1 MKTLKYFSL
10 FIAAG
15 LFAACS
21 DNLNEGN
28 GDNNDGPKTGEGYV
42 KVAINMPTVSG
53 SRVESFDDGSENEY
67 AVKKGIIAFFEGE
80 SESTATFVKAYNL
93 GDLTNSQKDDATL
106 GQISTVVSQVI
117 EAPLKKVAT
126 NTMYALV
133 ILNNGDVASVGEN
146 GVLNML
152 EENGD
157 PAIILSSNS
166 TIAALNGG
174 ASESTVVKWALNVSK
189 ITSNNN
195 GFLMLN
201 APLYKS
207 ETSPT
212 SQHKTQTLVPVNVYE
227 RKDQA
232 DVATAD
238 KIYVERIVAKVDV
251 KLNEEKDGTAGTLT
265 VTDGIFKDD
274 KVIFYEKDNS
284 ELGWVLNVTNKT
296 TKPLRDV
303 SEISTWIKYE
313 PSLDWVGTGN
323 SLSGWNRIY
332 WAKDNNYTSK
342 VETDVPKDDFN
353 YYSSTSTSSSIP
365 WGKYTTTSTSGET
378 VVPQYCLENTASSI
392 SYWEKNTTAI
402 LIKAKYDIA
411 GDGTTN
417 DDENDDS
424 FFIMDKVATTMT
436 ENEITNK
443 IAEILKG
450 SSNDTYTVTIKKQET
465 GGKFSGK
472 TELESLLIVTKNGS
486 DYSISEDD
494 ANKIGE
500 VRYYKDGVC
509 YYFTIPIQHFS
520 SINKSKD
527 GVTDTNYTGKYG
539 VVRNNWYQITIN
551 SVSGPGEPEIPDP
564 EGPVDK
570 EEGYI
575 KAEINVLSWA
585 KREQGVDL

>member
-21 DNLNEGN
+21 DNLTEGN

-42 KVAINMPTVSG
+42 KVAINMPTESG
-53 SRVESFDDGSENEY
+53 SRADESFDDGSENEY

-80 SESTATFVKAYNL
+80 SESAATFVKAYNL
-93 GDLTNSQKDDATL
+93 GDLTNSQKDDATS

-133 ILNNGDVASVGEN
+133 ILNNGNVASVGEN
-146 GVLNML
+146 GVLTL
-152 EENGD
+152 ENGD
-157 PAIILSSNS
+157 PDITLSSTSSS

-174 ASESTVVKWALNVSK
+174 ASESTVVKWALNVSE

-265 VTDGIFKDD
+265 VKDGVFADD
-274 KVIFYEKDNS
+274 KVIFYQSNGQDK
-284 ELGWVLNVTNKT
+284 LGWVLNVTNKT

-303 SEISTWIKYE
+303 SEISNWIAYNNSNAE
-313 PSLDWVGTGN
+313 WVGSGN
-323 SLSGWNRIY
+323 SLDGWNRTY
-332 WAKDNNYTSK
+332 WAKDNNYTSS
-342 VETDVPKDDFN
+342 EDEGEVPTGDFN
-353 YYSSTSTSSSIP
+353 SYSSESQPTS
-365 WGKYTTTSTSGET
+365 WGGYTTTSGSTDA
-378 VVPQYCLENTASSI
+378 VVPQYCLENTVPGS

-402 LIKAKYDIA
+402 LIKAKYDIK
-411 GDGTTN
+411 GDDQDG
-417 DDENDDS
+417 S

-436 ENEITNK
+436 EKEFTDK

-450 SSNDTYTVTIKKQET
+450 SSTDTYTVTIKKQET
-465 GGKFSGK
+465 GGKFSGA
-472 TELESLLIVTKNGS
+472 TELAQLLEVNNG
-486 DYSISEDD
+486 DYEITVDN
-494 ANKIGE
+494 AAAIGE

-520 SINKSKD
+520 SITKSKD
-527 GVTDTNYTGKYG
+527 GVTDANYTGKYG

>member
-53 SRVESFDDGSENEY
+53 SRADESFDDGSENEY
-67 AVKKGIIAFFEGE
+67 AVKTGIIAFFEGE

-93 GDLTNSQKDDATL
+93 GNLSNSQKDDTTPNN
-106 GQISTVVSQVI
+106 QISTVVTQII
-117 EAPLKKVAT
+117 EAPLKKDSEHK
-126 NTMYALV
+126 MYALV
-133 ILNNGDVASVGEN
+133 ILNNGIVASVGEN
-146 GVLNML
+146 GVLTL
-152 EENGD
+152 ENGD
-157 PAIILSSNS
+157 TDITLSSISSSTSSS

-174 ASESTVVKWALNVSK
+174 ASESTVVKWALNVSD
-189 ITSNNN
+189 ITGDN

-207 ETSPT
+207 ET
-212 SQHKTQTLVPVNVYE
+212 QHKTQTLVPVNVYE

-303 SEISTWIKYE
+303 SEISKWIEYNN
-313 PSLDWVGTGN
+313 SSADWVGSGN
-323 SLSGWNRIY
+323 SLNGWNRTY
-332 WAKDNNYTSK
+332 WAKDNNYTSDEPEIK
-342 VETDVPKDDFN
+342 VPVDDFTT
-353 YYSSTSTSSSIP
+353 YSSTTQPTS
-365 WGKYTTTSTSGET
+365 WGGYTTTSGPTDA
-378 VVPQYCLENTASSI
+378 VVPQYCLENTVPGS

-436 ENEITNK
+436 EKEFTDK

-465 GGKFSGK
+465 GGKFSGA
-472 TELESLLIVTKNGS
+472 TELAQLLEVNNG
-486 DYSISEDD
+486 DYEITVDN
-494 ANKIGE
+494 AAAIGE

-520 SINKSKD
+520 SITKLED
-527 GVTDTNYTGKYG
+527 GVTDANYTGKYG

-551 SVSGPGEPEIPDP
+551 SVKGPGEPEIPDP

-585 KREQGVDL
+585 KRTQGVDL